1 MSSLRIIEVALRC
14 IALEY
19 EIPLSINSLSR
30 RREYGSV
37 EVSAIGKRSNQTTN
51 LGVRS
56 SNLFGR
62 ATSLEHWER
71 QKPDI
76 SALDA
81 ATRVRSSS
89 LFGAHPDF
97 EPWRLNLKALLCA
110 ATFAILVATPVL
122 GADSVSLVGTW
133 TGQRDRIAKVE
144 GRRGGLATLVI
155 TEQQGNTFVGRL
167 KRSNATGDEDEALWG
182 AFTPGARLMIGSD
195 EEGTYIF
202 DLVDQNTL
210 DYCYS
215 ETGASPRSV
224 CARLTRR
231 P

>member
-1 MSSLRIIEVALRC
+1 V
-14 IALEY
+14 
-19 EIPLSINSLSR
+19 
-30 RREYGSV
+30 
-37 EVSAIGKRSNQTTN
+37 
-51 LGVRS
+51 
-56 SNLFGR
+56 
-62 ATSLEHWER
+62 
-71 QKPDI
+71 
-76 SALDA
+76 
-81 ATRVRSSS
+81 
-89 LFGAHPDF
+89 
-97 EPWRLNLKALLCA
+97 KALLCA

-167 KRSNATGDEDEALWG
+167 KRSNPTGDEDEALWG

-215 ETGASPRSV
+215 ETGASPRTV
-224 CARLTRR
+224 CARLTRQPAPR
-231 P
+231 R

>member
-1 MSSLRIIEVALRC
+1 M
-14 IALEY
+14 
-19 EIPLSINSLSR
+19 
-30 RREYGSV
+30 
-37 EVSAIGKRSNQTTN
+37 
-51 LGVRS
+51 
-56 SNLFGR
+56 
-62 ATSLEHWER
+62 
-71 QKPDI
+71 
-76 SALDA
+76 
-81 ATRVRSSS
+81 
-89 LFGAHPDF
+89 
-97 EPWRLNLKALLCA
+97 KALLCA

-122 GADSVSLVGTW
+122 GANSVSLVGTW

-182 AFTPGARLMIGSD
+182 AFTPGARLMIESTRK
-195 EEGTYIF
+195 ERIS
-202 DLVDQNTL
+202 LISLDQNTL